1 MISIASLWLPI
12 VVSAVLVFVASS
24 VLHMVLKFHQKE
36 YRELPNEDEALE
48 TLHRA
53 DLTPGTYV
61 FPHCLPA
68 DMQNSDVVEKYKRG
82 PVGILNVLPSGPPSM
97 GKFLVQWFV
106 YCLVVGAFIAYI
118 AGRTHGAGTSYLA
131 IFRFVG
137 TIAFMTY
144 GLSETVSSIWKGA
157 PWSATAKFMIDG
169 LIYALLTAGVFGWL
183 WP

>member
-12 VVSAVLVFVASS
+12 VVSAVLVFVVSS

-36 YRELPNEDEALE
+36 YRELPNEDETLE
-48 TLHRA
+48 ALHRA
-53 DLTPGTYV
+53 GLTPGTYV

-68 DMQNSDVVEKYKRG
+68 DMQKSDVVEKYKRG
-82 PVGILNVLPSGPPSM
+82 PVGILNVMASGAPSM

-106 YCLVVGAFIAYI
+106 YCLVVGVFIAYLT
-118 AGRTHGAGTSYLA
+118 GRTYDAGTNYLA

-144 GLSETVSSIWKGA
+144 GLSEIVSSIWKGA
-157 PWSATAKFMIDG
+157 PWSATVKFMIDG
-169 LIYALLTAGVFGWL
+169 LVYALVTAGVFGWL